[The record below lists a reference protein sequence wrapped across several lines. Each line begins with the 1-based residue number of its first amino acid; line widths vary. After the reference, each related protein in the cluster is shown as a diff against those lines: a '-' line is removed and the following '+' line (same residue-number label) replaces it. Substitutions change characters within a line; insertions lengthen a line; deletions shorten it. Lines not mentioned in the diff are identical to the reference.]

1 MCRTFVNL
9 QLTTFDQSPV
19 LLPVVSI
26 GVDASLSP
34 WISRV
39 GTTDP
44 AAGEITI
51 RELVW
56 ERALT

>member
-1 MCRTFVNL
+1 LIRG
-9 QLTTFDQSPV
+9 PV